1 MSRFRP
7 INREIDY
14 LLPPSVQDWL
24 PESHLARYVV
34 EVVEGLD
41 LSKLESVYAGRG
53 SAAYHPAML
62 LSLLIYGY
70 ATGAYSSR
78 KIERAS
84 YDSLAFR
91 FIACDQHPDHDT
103 LASFRRRHGEQ
114 FAATFVQVL
123 QIAREN
129 QVSRFGT
136 VSLDGTKIHAN
147 ASRHSALS
155 YAHAEKIEAQLKA
168 EVQEMLKLAE
178 AADQSD
184 LPDGVSL
191 PDEIKRREDRLA
203 AIAEAKTK
211 IEARAKERLEREQA
225 EYQAKLDKREAKEK
239 ANGKKPGGKP
249 PKPPQVGPRPDDQI
263 NLTDEESR
271 IMKVAGGGFEQCYN
285 AQALVD
291 SESMLVMAPHVTQA
305 GNDKEQVVPMLAKLQ
320 ALPEELNQPEKF
332 LADSGYFSEKNV
344 EACEAAR
351 IEPLIAVGRDAHHRH
366 WRERFEEPA
375 APSEPTSPVDK
386 MKHRLKTKAGR
397 AAYGQRKQTVEPVFG
412 IIKSVMGFRQFLLRG
427 LANVQN
433 EWTLV
438 CLAWNLKRMAT
449 LRPHSVQNA

>member
-320 ALPEELNQPEKF
+320 ALP
-332 LADSGYFSEKNV
+332 
-344 EACEAAR
+344 
-351 IEPLIAVGRDAHHRH
+351 
-366 WRERFEEPA
+366 
-375 APSEPTSPVDK
+375 
-386 MKHRLKTKAGR
+386 
-397 AAYGQRKQTVEPVFG
+397 
-412 IIKSVMGFRQFLLRG
+412 
-427 LANVQN
+427 
-433 EWTLV
+433 
-438 CLAWNLKRMAT
+438 
-449 LRPHSVQNA
+449 